1 MFPDRVVAAIRRQ
14 QELLQQAV
22 RDRTQNLLSPEQA
35 TLLQNILSQR
45 ISPAIAS
52 QNAPVDVAAKRRLS
66 DED

>member
-35 TLLQNILSQR
+35 NLLQNILSQR
-45 ISPAIAS
+45 ISPAIVS